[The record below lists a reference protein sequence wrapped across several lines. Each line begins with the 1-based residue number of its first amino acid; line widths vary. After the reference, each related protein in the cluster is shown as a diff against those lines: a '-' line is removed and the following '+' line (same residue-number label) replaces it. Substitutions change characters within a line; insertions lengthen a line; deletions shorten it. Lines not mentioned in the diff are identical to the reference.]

1 MSAFAN
7 VFVGNTANDG
17 TGDTLRTAF
26 QKIDQNFANIALTN
40 ATSPVMS
47 VAGRKGNIV
56 LSVNDVQGA
65 ASISY
70 VTVQTDAANTR
81 TDSSI
86 SSALTNIST
95 LVTAANTA
103 ARAYTDSSI
112 ASADIIVGNLSTL
125 SANIGRIYAN
135 LGLLTQEVGN
145 IGFNTTSG
153 WLGSINYGIGFLSN
167 SATWSN
173 IQLSTL
179 SSSITAVNSAVVANA
194 STLGNTIT
202 AANTAVNSRV
212 TDINSALLTTIGTAN
227 TGMKSYVDGRV
238 TTLVANDTVQSN
250 ALNSINANLGTVT
263 INISSLTANAI
274 AQQSDIISV
283 RQAGNVNASAILTA
297 NINVVNFVND
307 LNSAVIARVNAA
319 NTAIVTAN
327 TSLKSYTD
335 TAISTAINN
344 LVNSAPGTLDTLNE
358 IAANLAN
365 EGSAINGLLSAV
377 TLANSAIL
385 SLTTNA
391 AGQAN
396 QITGANTA
404 IVTANTGMKSYVDS
418 IVTSLTANN
427 TVQSS
432 QIIGANA
439 AIVTANTGMKSY
451 VDSAVSTLT
460 ANAAVQEMEV
470 SGLRANITAAN
481 TIVTSVVG
489 VFNTFSNVVTG
500 NISNLETA
508 VSYTNSNIITANA
521 NVVSYVNT
529 LNSVMSGRL
538 NAANVNIATN
548 KATIDQINTSITALT
563 ANVTTGFISVTGNI
577 TAGNLRTGGAV
588 TATNGIIFA
597 DGSHQ
602 TTAAGSTA
610 LGNIAFSGYN
620 ITNTGDDSGYN
631 GITIT
636 PANGGEIHLK
646 SYTGVNNTNPGYWV
660 HVGDGSI
667 GAPRNTGNIAVD
679 FYGNDSVR
687 GSLVW
692 DYDWSA
698 NTGSSNIGTNTSI
711 PGHVNFGLYRNGLY
725 QLPMMVFD
733 YASGNV
739 TLGNTSVNKLT
750 TTTGV
755 FWPNGQAYSTGG
767 GVGGYGNANVAAY
780 LPTYT
785 GNITAGNIFIDN
797 LLYANGTPRAYGN
810 IQAQQYLSSGNI
822 AGLVANTGGFNSLTV
837 GNITAANIT
846 ASGNV
851 YSNGNIAM
859 VSSVPRNVYVNSVAP
874 TSSQG
879 NVGDIWYQTF

>member
-47 VAGRKGNIV
+47 VAGRKGDIV

-65 ASISY
+65 ASLSY
-70 VTVQTDAANTR
+70 VTTQTDAANTR

-112 ASADIIVGNLSTL
+112 ASANIIVGNLSTL

-153 WLGSINYGIGFLSN
+153 WLGTINFGIGFLSN

-173 IQLSTL
+173 AQLSTL
-179 SSSITAVNSAVVANA
+179 SNSITAVNAAVVANA
-194 STLGNTIT
+194 ATLGNTIT

-212 TDINSALLTTIGTAN
+212 TDINSALLTAISTAN
-227 TGMKSYVDGRV
+227 TGVKSYVDGQV
-238 TTLVANDTVQSN
+238 TTLVANNAVQSN
-250 ALNSINANLGTVT
+250 ALNSINANLGIVT
-263 INISSLTANAI
+263 TNISSLTANTI
-274 AQQSDIISV
+274 AQQSDIISI

-358 IAANLAN
+358 IAANLAS
-365 EGSAINGLLSAV
+365 EGNAINGLLSAI
-377 TLANSAIL
+377 TLANSAITT
-385 SLTTNA
+385 LTTNA
-391 AGQAN
+391 ATQLS
-396 QITGANTA
+396 QIIGANAA

-432 QIIGANA
+432 QIVGANA

-451 VDSAVSTLT
+451 VDSTITTLT
-460 ANAAVQEMEV
+460 ANAAVQELEV
-470 SGLRANITAAN
+470 SSLRANVTAAN
-481 TIVTSVVG
+481 VIVTNVVG

-508 VSYTNSNIITANA
+508 LSYTNSNLITANSS
-521 NVVSYVNT
+521 VVSYVNT
-529 LNSVMSGRL
+529 LNSTMSGRL
-538 NAANVNIATN
+538 NAANINIATN
-548 KATIDQINTSITALT
+548 KATIDQINTNITALT
-563 ANVTTGFISVTGNI
+563 ANVTTGFLSINGNL

-588 TATNGIIFA
+588 IPSNGIIFA
-597 DGSHQ
+597 DGSRQ
-602 TTAAGSTA
+602 TTAAGASA
-610 LGNIAFSGYN
+610 LGNIVFSGYN
-620 ITNTGDDSGYN
+620 ITNTGDNGSN

-646 SYTGVNNTNPGYWV
+646 SYTGINNVNPGYWL

-667 GAPRNTGNIAVD
+667 GAPRNTANIALD

-698 NTGSSNIGTNTSI
+698 NIGGANIGTNTANPS
-711 PGHVNFGLYRNGLY
+711 HTNFGLYKNGLY
-725 QLPMMVFD
+725 TSPMMVFD

-739 TLGNTSVNKLT
+739 SL
-750 TTTGV
+750 
-755 FWPNGQAYSTGG
+755 
-767 GVGGYGNANVAAY
+767 
-780 LPTYT
+780 
-785 GNITAGNIFIDN
+785 
-797 LLYANGTPRAYGN
+797 
-810 IQAQQYLSSGNI
+810 GNI
-822 AGLVANTGGFNSLTV
+822 AFTMANSQQWTSNVTTISAALNQLAARLKAAGF
-837 GNITAANIT
+837 
-846 ASGNV
+846 
-851 YSNGNIAM
+851 
-859 VSSVPRNVYVNSVAP
+859 
-874 TSSQG
+874 
-879 NVGDIWYQTF
+879 